1 MYGMEKIDNL
11 GTWSANETVYD
22 AGSMPQFI
30 YLVIDGSA
38 KITAPNGYYLGN
50 VGQDE
55 LFGEASFIL
64 GTKRSTTIIAG
75 PKGLK
80 AKIIPPS
87 YLINKLERD
96 VFLNALVR
104 KLEKRLDS
112 SNIETVDR
120 SMKIKL
126 ANEQLNA
133 LITQIDKF
141 SGSIKKNHPDA
152 EFLLAMLSNFTTN
165 VEKINRELKLF
176 R

>member
-104 KLEKRLDS
+104 KLEKRLDPP
-112 SNIETVDR
+112 I
-120 SMKIKL
+120 
-126 ANEQLNA
+126 
-133 LITQIDKF
+133 
-141 SGSIKKNHPDA
+141 
-152 EFLLAMLSNFTTN
+152 
-165 VEKINRELKLF
+165 
-176 R
+176 